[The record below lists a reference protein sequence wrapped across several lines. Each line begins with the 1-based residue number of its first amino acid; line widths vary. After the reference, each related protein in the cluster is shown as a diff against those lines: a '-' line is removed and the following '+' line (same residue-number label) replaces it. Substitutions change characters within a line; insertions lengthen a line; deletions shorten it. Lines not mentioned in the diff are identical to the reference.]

1 MTNVRP
7 KKNINILYV
16 EPQSKICSQCKH
28 SFDLTNFYIDR
39 SLFTKVSYRS
49 KCKKCCKENNSQRK
63 IHNPDASVKVKK
75 CSICSKTKE
84 CSEFYVSKRHVDGY
98 FKECIPCLEIKRK
111 NKGNNPRFK
120 RNKEY
125 MIAYN
130 KNRKSDPNFRLK
142 YALRS
147 NLHSHIR
154 RIENGVKSD
163 RTLTY
168 VGCSL
173 NFLKSWFEF
182 QFDQNMSWDNHG
194 SYWHIDHIE
203 PCSSF
208 DLTDDDMLHDCYI
221 WSNLRPVHSLENLSK
236 GAKVDEELL
245 MEYEG
250 IKEIFLGLTN
260 YKVINNTHILT
271 AS

>member
-1 MTNVRP
+1 
-7 KKNINILYV
+7 
-16 EPQSKICSQCKH
+16 
-28 SFDLTNFYIDR
+28 
-39 SLFTKVSYRS
+39 
-49 KCKKCCKENNSQRK
+49 
-63 IHNPDASVKVKK
+63 
-75 CSICSKTKE
+75 
-84 CSEFYVSKRHVDGY
+84 
-98 FKECIPCLEIKRK
+98 
-111 NKGNNPRFK
+111 
-120 RNKEY
+120 